1 MKKSRLWNQRG
12 MTLIEIMVVV
22 TILGLIATIATV
34 NVLGRLDQAKVTAAK
49 TQMKNLETAL
59 DEYRRDNGFYP
70 STEQGLRALVEKP
83 SSGRVPTSYPR
94 GGYLKGG
101 NIPKDPWN
109 CDFLYFSPGTHN
121 NPVEITSLGAD
132 CQEGGE
138 DTDADINSWE
148 IGAGQRTE

>member
-1 MKKSRLWNQRG
+1 

-22 TILGLIATIATV
+22 TILGMIATIATV
-34 NVLGRLDQAKVTAAK
+34 NVLGRLDQAKVSAAQ

-59 DEYRRDNGFYP
+59 DEFRRDNGYYP
-70 STEQGLRALVEKP
+70 STDQGLKALIEKP
-83 SSGRVPTSYPR
+83 SVGRVPTSYPK
-94 GGYLKGG
+94 GGYMKGKS
-101 NIPKDPWN
+101 IPKDPWS
-109 CDFLYFSPGTHN
+109 CEFIYYSPGVHG

-148 IGAGQRTE
+148 IGQEKTE